1 MNVIDGVIIMSQWK
15 MTSKI
20 INIKNGMVIS
30 PKS

>member
-1 MNVIDGVIIMSQWK
+1 MNVTDGVIIMSQRK

-20 INIKNGMVIS
+20 INSKNGIVIS